1 MWVVRTGSEDWMNT
15 ELEDSEFPSLAN
27 RNKAVGAVLVFIG
40 AYVTYKAFGYG
51 LGDLSRLGAG
61 ALPFVLGIL
70 IALLGLL
77 IAIINPD
84 GEEAAPVIRWRPVV
98 LILSALLAFALLVE
112 SAGLIVA
119 TGALVFISG
128 MADPEHTWRSLLA
141 IFVFL
146 LGVVYVVFVRFL
158 SIPFDM
164 IGG

>member
-1 MWVVRTGSEDWMNT
+1 MDSKP
-15 ELEDSEFPSLAN
+15 EDSVSPNLKA
-27 RNKAVGAVLVFIG
+27 RNKGVALVLVFIG

-51 LGDLSRLGAG
+51 LGELSRLGAG
-61 ALPFVLGIL
+61 ALPFILGIL
-70 IALLGLL
+70 IILVGLF
-77 IAIINPD
+77 IGIFSPD
-84 GEEAAPVIRWRPVV
+84 GEEPAPATKWRPVV
-98 LILSALLAFALLVE
+98 LVLGALLAFALLIE

-141 IFVFL
+141 IYIFL
-146 LGVVYVVFVRFL
+146 LGTVYIIFVRLL